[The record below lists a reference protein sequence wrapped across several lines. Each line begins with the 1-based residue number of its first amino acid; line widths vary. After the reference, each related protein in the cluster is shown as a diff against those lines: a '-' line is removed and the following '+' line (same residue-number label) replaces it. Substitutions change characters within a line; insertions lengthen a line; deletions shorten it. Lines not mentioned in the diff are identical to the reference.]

1 MLSIKITEH
10 QPLAESKDWD
20 ESFREKLQS
29 LKFSSSSVFMG
40 MPKYLGID
48 YFKGELSASYH
59 IGSCWLIES
68 ELAVVVTPKMPDI
81 DFVQMFLAALEV
93 DTQKESNY
101 FAQCYGIQ
109 FDEPQIETDEEL
121 NQLTPL
127 LVLHFISLLERLVKH
142 GLKKDYLLHE
152 ENLKAKV
159 KGRIL
164 FGKHLK
170 TNVFQQ
176 RNDRMYCQYQEYT
189 DDIPENRLLKK
200 ALLFSERI
208 LDRCDSLKRQ
218 SPYPDLHLRLNRL
231 KASFSHISDDIE
243 PYQVQKLSSNKLF
256 KGYKEAIK
264 VAKMILRR
272 FDYSIREA
280 SSEQHSTPPFWID
293 MARLYE
299 MWVWGKL
306 TTAYPEQIEFQVQ
319 GHCKT
324 AVDFIKKDEKIIL
337 DAKYKPHYEDSNRG
351 VLDDIREISGYAR
364 DKQILKQ
371 LGGDKEE
378 NEIKCVI
385 IYPEPEKLKSDKE
398 NHEAD
403 NDCKMVKTFLYDTL
417 LSQCSEIKWFR
428 NFYKISV
435 PLPIVETGTKGGDK
449 LSPPL
454 VAKMKSVHHPNS

>member
-1 MLSIKITEH
+1 MDNKPKDIILLQEH
-10 QPLAESKDWD
+10 QPFVNPRGWGNGRDYSDKMEYLVGLGLTFEEPD
-20 ESFREKLQS
+20 F
-29 LKFSSSSVFMG
+29 LKK
-40 MPKYLGID
+40 PKFLGI
-48 YFKGELSASYH
+48 SNWIASYY
-59 IGSCWLIES
+59 IGAAWLVS
-68 ELAVVVTPKMPDI
+68 DELAVLVTPKMPDV

-109 FDEPQIETDEEL
+109 FDEPQIETHEEL

-127 LVLHFISLLERLVKH
+127 LVLHFISLLERLLKH

-170 TNVFQQ
+170 ANVFQQ
-176 RNDRMYCQYQEYT
+176 RSDRMYCQYQDYT

-218 SPYPDLHLRLNRL
+218 SQYPDLQLRLNRL

-256 KGYKEAIK
+256 KGYKEAIR

-299 MWVWGKL
+299 MWVLHRLQKL
-306 TTAYPEQIEFQVQ
+306 GINPIMFQEAGFYGRQV
-319 GHCKT
+319 
-324 AVDFIKKDEKIIL
+324 ADFVIREENLIL
-337 DAKYKPHYEDSNRG
+337 DAKYKPKYVEDW
-351 VLDDIREISGYAR
+351 VDIDDIRELSGNAR
-364 DKQILKQ
+364 DDRLLPNLPEDYSPRCIIL
-371 LGGDKEE
+371 
-378 NEIKCVI
+378 
-385 IYPEPEKLKSDKE
+385 YPGNTDELKPESDILFEQQGQKIP
-398 NHEAD
+398 H
-403 NDCKMVKTFLYDTL
+403 Y
-417 LSQCSEIKWFR
+417 R

-435 PLPIVETGTKGGDK
+435 PLPVYDNEQI
-449 LSPPL
+449 
-454 VAKMKSVHHPNS
+454 

>member
-1 MLSIKITEH
+1 MNNIQKDIILLQEH
-10 QPLAESKDWD
+10 QPFANPYGYGNGLDYSNKMEYLYGLK
-20 ESFREKLQS
+20 
-29 LKFSSSSVFMG
+29 LKFQETGFLKE
-40 MPKYLGID
+40 PKYLGIND
-48 YFKGELSASYH
+48 WTASYF
-59 IGSCWLIES
+59 IGAAWLVEK
-68 ELAVVVTPKMPDI
+68 ELAVVVTPKVPDV
-81 DFVQMFLAALEV
+81 DFVQMFLAALEI

-109 FDEPQIETDEEL
+109 FDEPQIETHEEL

-176 RNDRMYCQYQEYT
+176 RSDRMYCQYQEYT

-218 SPYPDLHLRLNRL
+218 SQYPDLQLRLNRL
-231 KASFSHISDDIE
+231 KASFSHVSDDIE

-256 KGYKEAIK
+256 KGYKEAIR

-299 MWVWGKL
+299 MWVLHRLQKL
-306 TTAYPEQIEFQVQ
+306 GINPIMFQEAGFYGRQV
-319 GHCKT
+319 
-324 AVDFIKKDEKIIL
+324 ADFVIREENLIL
-337 DAKYKPHYEDSNRG
+337 DAKYKPKYVEDW
-351 VLDDIREISGYAR
+351 VDIDDIRELSGNAR
-364 DKQILKQ
+364 DDRLLPNLPEDYTPRCIILYPGNTDELKP
-371 LGGDKEE
+371 ES
-378 NEIKCVI
+378 VI
-385 IYPEPEKLKSDKE
+385 LFEQQGRKIPHY
-398 NHEAD
+398 
-403 NDCKMVKTFLYDTL
+403 
-417 LSQCSEIKWFR
+417 R

-435 PLPIVETGTKGGDK
+435 PLPVYNDEHK
-449 LSPPL
+449 
-454 VAKMKSVHHPNS
+454 

>member
-1 MLSIKITEH
+1 MDNKPKDIILLQEH
-10 QPLAESKDWD
+10 QPFVNPGGYGNGLDYTSNMEY
-20 ESFREKLQS
+20 LYGLN
-29 LKFSSSSVFMG
+29 LKFQEAGFLKE
-40 MPKYLGID
+40 PKYLGIND
-48 YFKGELSASYH
+48 WTASYF
-59 IGSCWLIES
+59 IGAAWLVS
-68 ELAVVVTPKMPDI
+68 DELDVVVTPKEPDV
-81 DFVQMFLAALEV
+81 DFIQMFLAALEI

-109 FDEPQIETDEEL
+109 FDEPQIETHEEL

-176 RNDRMYCQYQEYT
+176 RSDHIYCQYQEYT
-189 DDIPENRLLKK
+189 EDIPENRLLKK

-218 SPYPDLHLRLNRL
+218 SQYPDLQLRLNRL

-256 KGYKEAIK
+256 KGYKEAIR

-299 MWVWGKL
+299 MWVLCKL
-306 TTAYPEQIEFQVQ
+306 QKCSINPVLFQEIGFYGRQV
-319 GHCKT
+319 
-324 AVDFIKKDEKIIL
+324 ADFVIREENLIL
-337 DAKYKPHYEDSNRG
+337 DAKYKPKYMEDW
-351 VLDDIREISGYAR
+351 VDIDDIRELSGNAR
-364 DKQILKQ
+364 DERLLPNLPEDYTPRCIIL
-371 LGGDKEE
+371 
-378 NEIKCVI
+378 
-385 IYPEPEKLKSDKE
+385 YPGNTDELKSESDILFEQQGQKIP
-398 NHEAD
+398 H
-403 NDCKMVKTFLYDTL
+403 Y
-417 LSQCSEIKWFR
+417 R

-435 PLPIVETGTKGGDK
+435 PLPVYNDEHK
-449 LSPPL
+449 
-454 VAKMKSVHHPNS
+454 

>member
-1 MLSIKITEH
+1 MSDNLKDIILLQEH
-10 QPLAESKDWD
+10 QPFANPGGYGNGLDYSSKM
-20 ESFREKLQS
+20 EYLYGLN
-29 LKFSSSSVFMG
+29 LKFQETGFLKE
-40 MPKYLGID
+40 PKYLGIND
-48 YFKGELSASYH
+48 WTASYF
-59 IGSCWLIES
+59 IGAAWLVPD
-68 ELAVVVTPKMPDI
+68 ELAMVITPKMPDI

-109 FDEPQIETDEEL
+109 FDEPQIETHEEL

-127 LVLHFISLLERLVKH
+127 LVLHYISLLERLVKH
-142 GLKKDYLLHE
+142 GLKKNYLLHE

-170 TNVFQQ
+170 TNIFQQ
-176 RNDRMYCQYQEYT
+176 HNDRMYCQYQEYT

-218 SPYPDLHLRLNRL
+218 DQYPEVHLRLNRL
-231 KASFSHISDDIE
+231 KASFSCISDDIE

-256 KGYKEAIK
+256 KGYKEAIR

-293 MARLYE
+293 MSRLYE
-299 MWVWGKL
+299 MWVLCKL
-306 TTAYPEQIEFQVQ
+306 QKHSFNPILFQENGFYGRQV
-319 GHCKT
+319 
-324 AVDFIKKDEKIIL
+324 ADFVIREENLIL
-337 DAKYKPHYEDSNRG
+337 DAKYKPKYEEDW
-351 VLDDIREISGYAR
+351 VDIDDIRELSGNAR
-364 DKQILKQ
+364 DNRLLPNLPEDYSPRCIIL
-371 LGGDKEE
+371 
-378 NEIKCVI
+378 
-385 IYPEPEKLKSDKE
+385 YPGNADELKPESDILFE
-398 NHEAD
+398 QQGQRMPH
-403 NDCKMVKTFLYDTL
+403 Y
-417 LSQCSEIKWFR
+417 R

-435 PLPIVETGTKGGDK
+435 PLPVYDNGY
-449 LSPPL
+449 L
-454 VAKMKSVHHPNS
+454 

>member
-1 MLSIKITEH
+1 MDNKPKDIILLQEH
-10 QPLAESKDWD
+10 QPFANPGGYGNGLDYTSKM
-20 ESFREKLQS
+20 EYLYGLN
-29 LKFSSSSVFMG
+29 LKFQETGFLKE
-40 MPKYLGID
+40 PKYLGIND
-48 YFKGELSASYH
+48 WTASYF
-59 IGSCWLIES
+59 IGAAWLVPD
-68 ELAVVVTPKMPDI
+68 ELAVVVTPKMPDV

-93 DTQKESNY
+93 DTQKESDY

-109 FDEPQIETDEEL
+109 FDEPQIETHEEL

-127 LVLHFISLLERLVKH
+127 LVLHFLSLLERLVKH

-170 TNVFQQ
+170 SNVFQQ
-176 RNDRMYCQYQEYT
+176 RSDRIYCQYQEYT
-189 DDIPENRLLKK
+189 EDIPENRLLKK

-218 SPYPDLHLRLNRL
+218 SQYPDVQLRLNRL

-256 KGYKEAIK
+256 KGYKEAIR

-280 SSEQHSTPPFWID
+280 SSEQQSTPPFWID

-299 MWVWGKL
+299 MWMLHRLHKL
-306 TTAYPEQIEFQVQ
+306 GINPIMFQEAGFYGRQV
-319 GHCKT
+319 
-324 AVDFIKKDEKIIL
+324 ADFVIREENLIL
-337 DAKYKPHYEDSNRG
+337 DAKYKPKYVEDW
-351 VLDDIREISGYAR
+351 VDIDDIRELSGNAR
-364 DKQILKQ
+364 DDRLLPNLPEDYSPRCIIL
-371 LGGDKEE
+371 
-378 NEIKCVI
+378 
-385 IYPEPEKLKSDKE
+385 YPGNTDELKPESDILFEQQGRKIP
-398 NHEAD
+398 H
-403 NDCKMVKTFLYDTL
+403 Y
-417 LSQCSEIKWFR
+417 R

-435 PLPIVETGTKGGDK
+435 PLPVYNDEHK
-449 LSPPL
+449 
-454 VAKMKSVHHPNS
+454 

>member
-1 MLSIKITEH
+1 MIDNLKDIVLLQEH
-10 QPLAESKDWD
+10 QPFVNPRGWGNGRDYSDKMEYLVGLGLTFEEPD
-20 ESFREKLQS
+20 F
-29 LKFSSSSVFMG
+29 LKK
-40 MPKYLGID
+40 PKFLGIND
-48 YFKGELSASYH
+48 WTASYF
-59 IGSCWLIES
+59 IGAAWLVPD

-109 FDEPQIETDEEL
+109 FDEPSIETNEEL

-127 LVLHFISLLERLVKH
+127 LVLHFLSLLERLVKH

-170 TNVFQQ
+170 INVFQQ
-176 RNDRMYCQYQEYT
+176 RSDHIYCQYQEYT
-189 DDIPENRLLKK
+189 EDIPENRLLKK

-218 SPYPDLHLRLNRL
+218 SQYPDVQLRLNRL
-231 KASFSHISDDIE
+231 KTSFSHISDEIE

-299 MWVWGKL
+299 MWVLHRLQKL
-306 TTAYPEQIEFQVQ
+306 GINPIMFQEAGFYGRQV
-319 GHCKT
+319 
-324 AVDFIKKDEKIIL
+324 ADFVIREENLIL
-337 DAKYKPHYEDSNRG
+337 DAKYKPKYMEDW
-351 VLDDIREISGYAR
+351 VDIDDIRELSGNAR
-364 DKQILKQ
+364 DDRLLPNLPEDYSPRCIIL
-371 LGGDKEE
+371 
-378 NEIKCVI
+378 
-385 IYPEPEKLKSDKE
+385 YPGKSDELKPE
-398 NHEAD
+398 SDILFEQQGQKIPH
-403 NDCKMVKTFLYDTL
+403 Y
-417 LSQCSEIKWFR
+417 R

-435 PLPIVETGTKGGDK
+435 PLPVYNDEHK
-449 LSPPL
+449 
-454 VAKMKSVHHPNS
+454 

>member
-1 MLSIKITEH
+1 MIDNLKDIVLLQEH
-10 QPLAESKDWD
+10 QPFVNPRGWGNGRDYSDKMEYLVGLGLTFEEPD
-20 ESFREKLQS
+20 F
-29 LKFSSSSVFMG
+29 LKE
-40 MPKYLGID
+40 PKYLGI
-48 YFKGELSASYH
+48 SNWIASYY
-59 IGSCWLIES
+59 IGAAWLVS
-68 ELAVVVTPKMPDI
+68 DELAVVVTPKVPDI
-81 DFVQMFLAALEV
+81 DFIQMFLSALEI

-109 FDEPQIETDEEL
+109 FDEPQIETHEEL

-127 LVLHFISLLERLVKH
+127 LVLHFLSLLERLVKH

-176 RNDRMYCQYQEYT
+176 RSDRMYCQYQEYT

-218 SPYPDLHLRLNRL
+218 SQYPDLQLRLNRL

-256 KGYKEAIK
+256 KGYKEAIR

-280 SSEQHSTPPFWID
+280 GSEQHSTPPFWID

-299 MWVWGKL
+299 MWVLCRLQKN
-306 TTAYPEQIEFQVQ
+306 AVNPIMFQVAGFYGRQ
-319 GHCKT
+319 V
-324 AVDFIKKDEKIIL
+324 ADFVIREENLIL
-337 DAKYKPHYEDSNRG
+337 DAKYKPKYVEDW
-351 VLDDIREISGYAR
+351 VDIDDIRELSGNAR
-364 DKQILKQ
+364 DDRLLPNLQEDYSPRCIIL
-371 LGGDKEE
+371 
-378 NEIKCVI
+378 
-385 IYPEPEKLKSDKE
+385 YPGNTDELKPESDVLFEQQGRKIP
-398 NHEAD
+398 H
-403 NDCKMVKTFLYDTL
+403 Y
-417 LSQCSEIKWFR
+417 R

-435 PLPIVETGTKGGDK
+435 PLPLYGEEHK
-449 LSPPL
+449 
-454 VAKMKSVHHPNS
+454 

>member
-1 MLSIKITEH
+1 MDNKPKDIILLQEH
-10 QPLAESKDWD
+10 QPFANPGGYGNGFDYSCKMEYLYGLK
-20 ESFREKLQS
+20 
-29 LKFSSSSVFMG
+29 LKFQETGFLKE
-40 MPKYLGID
+40 PKYLGIND
-48 YFKGELSASYH
+48 WTASYF
-59 IGSCWLIES
+59 IGAAWLVPD

-81 DFVQMFLAALEV
+81 DFVRMFLSALEV

-109 FDEPQIETDEEL
+109 FDEPQIETHEEL

-127 LVLHFISLLERLVKH
+127 LVLHFISLLERLLKH
-142 GLKKDYLLHE
+142 GLKKDYLLRE

-176 RNDRMYCQYQEYT
+176 RSDRMYCQYQEYT

-218 SPYPDLHLRLNRL
+218 SQYPEIQLRLNRL
-231 KASFSHISDDIE
+231 KVSFSHISDEIE

-256 KGYKEAIK
+256 KGYKEAIR

-280 SSEQHSTPPFWID
+280 GSEQHSTPPFWID

-299 MWVWGKL
+299 MWVLCRLQKN
-306 TTAYPEQIEFQVQ
+306 AVNPIMFQEAGFYGRQV
-319 GHCKT
+319 
-324 AVDFIKKDEKIIL
+324 ADFVIREESLIL
-337 DAKYKPHYEDSNRG
+337 DAKYKSKYAEDW
-351 VLDDIREISGYAR
+351 VDIDDIRELSGNAR
-364 DKQILKQ
+364 DDRLLPNLQEDYSPRCIIL
-371 LGGDKEE
+371 
-378 NEIKCVI
+378 
-385 IYPEPEKLKSDKE
+385 YPGNTDELKPESDVLFEQQGRKIP
-398 NHEAD
+398 H
-403 NDCKMVKTFLYDTL
+403 Y
-417 LSQCSEIKWFR
+417 R
-428 NFYKISV
+428 NFYKVSV
-435 PLPIVETGTKGGDK
+435 PLPVYGEEHK
-449 LSPPL
+449 
-454 VAKMKSVHHPNS
+454 

>member
-1 MLSIKITEH
+1 MIDNLKDIVLLQEH
-10 QPLAESKDWD
+10 QPFVNPRGWGNGRDYSDKMEYLVGLGLTFEEPD
-20 ESFREKLQS
+20 F
-29 LKFSSSSVFMG
+29 LKK
-40 MPKYLGID
+40 PKFLGIND
-48 YFKGELSASYH
+48 WTASYF
-59 IGSCWLIES
+59 IGAAWLVPD

-109 FDEPQIETDEEL
+109 FDEPSIETNEEL

-127 LVLHFISLLERLVKH
+127 LVLHFLSLLERLVKH

-170 TNVFQQ
+170 INVFQQ
-176 RNDRMYCQYQEYT
+176 RSDHIYCQYQEYT
-189 DDIPENRLLKK
+189 EDIPENRLLKK

-218 SPYPDLHLRLNRL
+218 SQYPDVQLRLNRL
-231 KASFSHISDDIE
+231 KTSFSHISDEIE

-299 MWVWGKL
+299 MWVLHRLQKL
-306 TTAYPEQIEFQVQ
+306 GINPIMFQEAGFYGRQV
-319 GHCKT
+319 
-324 AVDFIKKDEKIIL
+324 ADFVIREENLIL
-337 DAKYKPHYEDSNRG
+337 DAKYKPKYMEDW
-351 VLDDIREISGYAR
+351 VDIDDIRELSGNAR
-364 DKQILKQ
+364 DDRLLPNLPEDYSPRCIIL
-371 LGGDKEE
+371 
-378 NEIKCVI
+378 
-385 IYPEPEKLKSDKE
+385 YPGKSDELKPE
-398 NHEAD
+398 SDILFEQQGQKIPH
-403 NDCKMVKTFLYDTL
+403 Y
-417 LSQCSEIKWFR
+417 R

-435 PLPIVETGTKGGDK
+435 PLPVYDNGC
-449 LSPPL
+449 L
-454 VAKMKSVHHPNS
+454 

>member
-1 MLSIKITEH
+1 MEYLYG
-10 QPLAESKDWD
+10 LN
-20 ESFREKLQS
+20 
-29 LKFSSSSVFMG
+29 LKFQETGFLKE
-40 MPKYLGID
+40 PKYLGIND
-48 YFKGELSASYH
+48 WTASYF
-59 IGSCWLIES
+59 IGAAWLVPD
-68 ELAVVVTPKMPDI
+68 ELAMVITPKMPDI
-81 DFVQMFLAALEV
+81 DFVQMFLAALEI

-109 FDEPQIETDEEL
+109 FDEPQIETHEEL

-127 LVLHFISLLERLVKH
+127 LVLHYISLLERLVKH

-170 TNVFQQ
+170 TNIFQQ
-176 RNDRMYCQYQEYT
+176 HNDRMYCQYQEYT

-218 SPYPDLHLRLNRL
+218 AQYPEVHLRLNRL
-231 KASFSHISDDIE
+231 KASFSCISDDIE

-256 KGYKEAIK
+256 KGYKEAIR

-299 MWVWGKL
+299 MWVLCKL
-306 TTAYPEQIEFQVQ
+306 QKCSINPVLFQEIGFYGRQV
-319 GHCKT
+319 
-324 AVDFIKKDEKIIL
+324 ADFVIREENLIL
-337 DAKYKPHYEDSNRG
+337 DAKYKSKYVDDW
-351 VLDDIREISGYAR
+351 VDIDDIRELSGNAR
-364 DKQILKQ
+364 DERLLPNLSEDYSPRCIIL
-371 LGGDKEE
+371 
-378 NEIKCVI
+378 
-385 IYPEPEKLKSDKE
+385 YPGNTDELKPES
-398 NHEAD
+398 
-403 NDCKMVKTFLYDTL
+403 DTL
-417 LSQCSEIKWFR
+417 FEQQGQRIPHYR

-435 PLPIVETGTKGGDK
+435 PLPVYDNGY
-449 LSPPL
+449 L
-454 VAKMKSVHHPNS
+454 

>member
-1 MLSIKITEH
+1 MDNKPKDIVLLQEH
-10 QPLAESKDWD
+10 QPFANPSGYGNGLDYTSKM
-20 ESFREKLQS
+20 EYLYGLN
-29 LKFSSSSVFMG
+29 LKFQEAGFLKE
-40 MPKYLGID
+40 PKYLGIN
-48 YFKGELSASYH
+48 GWTASYF
-59 IGSCWLIES
+59 IGAAWLVS
-68 ELAVVVTPKMPDI
+68 DELAVVVTPKVPDI
-81 DFVQMFLAALEV
+81 DFVQMFLAALEI

-109 FDEPQIETDEEL
+109 FDEPSIETNEEL

-176 RNDRMYCQYQEYT
+176 RSDHIYCQYQEYT
-189 DDIPENRLLKK
+189 EDIPENRLLKK

-218 SPYPDLHLRLNRL
+218 SQYPDLQLRLNRL

-299 MWVWGKL
+299 MWVLCKL
-306 TTAYPEQIEFQVQ
+306 QKCSINPVLFQEIGFYGRQV
-319 GHCKT
+319 
-324 AVDFIKKDEKIIL
+324 ADFVIREENLIL
-337 DAKYKPHYEDSNRG
+337 DAKYKPKYMEDW
-351 VLDDIREISGYAR
+351 VDIDDIRELSGNAR
-364 DKQILKQ
+364 DERLLPNLPEDYTPRCIIL
-371 LGGDKEE
+371 
-378 NEIKCVI
+378 
-385 IYPEPEKLKSDKE
+385 YPGNTDELKSESDILFEQQGQKIP
-398 NHEAD
+398 H
-403 NDCKMVKTFLYDTL
+403 Y
-417 LSQCSEIKWFR
+417 R

-435 PLPIVETGTKGGDK
+435 PLPVYNNEHK
-449 LSPPL
+449 
-454 VAKMKSVHHPNS
+454 

>member
-1 MLSIKITEH
+1 MIDNLKDIFLLQEH
-10 QPLAESKDWD
+10 QPFVNPRGWGNGRDYSDKMEYLVGLGLTFEEPD
-20 ESFREKLQS
+20 F
-29 LKFSSSSVFMG
+29 LKE
-40 MPKYLGID
+40 PKYLGI
-48 YFKGELSASYH
+48 SNWIASYY
-59 IGSCWLIES
+59 IGAAWLVS
-68 ELAVVVTPKMPDI
+68 DELAVVVTPKLPDI
-81 DFVQMFLAALEV
+81 DFIQMFLSALEI

-109 FDEPQIETDEEL
+109 FDEPQIETHEEL

-176 RNDRMYCQYQEYT
+176 RSDHIYCQYQEYT
-189 DDIPENRLLKK
+189 EDIPENRLLKK
-200 ALLFSERI
+200 VLLFSERI

-218 SPYPDLHLRLNRL
+218 SQYPDLQLRLNRL

-256 KGYKEAIK
+256 KGYKEAIR

-299 MWVWGKL
+299 MWVLHRLQKL
-306 TTAYPEQIEFQVQ
+306 GINPIMFQEAGFYGRQV
-319 GHCKT
+319 
-324 AVDFIKKDEKIIL
+324 ADFVIREENLIL
-337 DAKYKPHYEDSNRG
+337 DAKYKPKYVEDW
-351 VLDDIREISGYAR
+351 VDIDDIRELSGNAR
-364 DKQILKQ
+364 DDRLLPNLPEDYSPRCIIL
-371 LGGDKEE
+371 
-378 NEIKCVI
+378 
-385 IYPEPEKLKSDKE
+385 YPGNTDELKPESDILFEQQGQKIP
-398 NHEAD
+398 H
-403 NDCKMVKTFLYDTL
+403 Y
-417 LSQCSEIKWFR
+417 R

-435 PLPIVETGTKGGDK
+435 PLPIYNNEHK
-449 LSPPL
+449 
-454 VAKMKSVHHPNS
+454 

>member
-1 MLSIKITEH
+1 MIDNLKDIILLQEH
-10 QPLAESKDWD
+10 QPFVNPRGWGNGRDYSDKMEYLVGLGLTFEEPD
-20 ESFREKLQS
+20 F
-29 LKFSSSSVFMG
+29 LKE
-40 MPKYLGID
+40 PKFLGI
-48 YFKGELSASYH
+48 SNWIASYY
-59 IGSCWLIES
+59 IGAAWLVS
-68 ELAVVVTPKMPDI
+68 DELAVVVTPKQPYI
-81 DFVQMFLAALEV
+81 DFVQMFLAALEI

-109 FDEPQIETDEEL
+109 FDEPQIETHEEL

-176 RNDRMYCQYQEYT
+176 RSDHIYCQYQEYT
-189 DDIPENRLLKK
+189 EDIPENRLLKK
-200 ALLFSERI
+200 ALLFSECI

-218 SPYPDLHLRLNRL
+218 SQYPDVQLRLNRL
-231 KASFSHISDDIE
+231 KASFSYISDDIE

-299 MWVWGKL
+299 MWVLCKL
-306 TTAYPEQIEFQVQ
+306 QKCSINPVLFQEFGFYGRQV
-319 GHCKT
+319 
-324 AVDFIKKDEKIIL
+324 ADFVIREENLIL
-337 DAKYKPHYEDSNRG
+337 DTKYKPKYMEDW
-351 VLDDIREISGYAR
+351 VDIDDIRELSGNAR
-364 DKQILKQ
+364 DDRLLPNLPEDYTPRCIIL
-371 LGGDKEE
+371 
-378 NEIKCVI
+378 
-385 IYPEPEKLKSDKE
+385 YPGNTDELKSESDILFEQQGRKIP
-398 NHEAD
+398 H
-403 NDCKMVKTFLYDTL
+403 Y
-417 LSQCSEIKWFR
+417 R

-435 PLPIVETGTKGGDK
+435 PLP
-449 LSPPL
+449 
-454 VAKMKSVHHPNS
+454 VHNDEHK